1 MKALTKMIRKYVGAT
16 YVASVLMGVGSTVA
30 MAQEVINIGFSGPLS
45 GGAALY
51 GKNVLFGLESGVKD
65 VNKEGIKIDGKTYTL
80 NLVGLDDK
88 YAPSETAVNGRR
100 LVQENKANFIFVPHS
115 GGTFALQTFNT
126 RSNFLILSFS
136 SLNAVL
142 EKKNPLTVRIPE
154 AYERYFP
161 TYIKF
166 QMEKY
171 GKKLGIATTNSDY
184 GRTFS
189 KDFEAAWKNA
199 GGEVVANNL
208 MAYNTSADFY
218 SGMGRVLA
226 EKPDVLLIGG
236 PSEPTALVA
245 KQARELG
252 FKGGFILT
260 DQAKFNEMERVLG
273 DYSILNGSV
282 GVVPLIP
289 EVRPESIPFMEEFA
303 KNHPSV
309 QGKAFSS
316 DITLNYAMVRILA
329 IAMELANS
337 KDDLKAIMDKL
348 DEAVKKLPPQYNP
361 IQITGFKNGSLIYNS
376 SVVLV
381 EDGKLVRHALIEEKK

>member
-1 MKALTKMIRKYVGAT
+1 MKRLKNIINKYVGAGL
-16 YVASVLMGVGSTVA
+16 VAGLMGLSASSV

-45 GGAALY
+45 GAASLY
-51 GKNVLFGLESGVKD
+51 GKNVLYGMETGVED
-65 VNKEGIKIDGKTYTL
+65 VNKKGITIDGKTYHFK
-80 NLVGLDDK
+80 VVALDDK
-88 YAPSETAVNGRR
+88 YAPSETAVNARR
-100 LVQENKANFIFVPHS
+100 LVQENKSQFIFVPHS
-115 GGTFALQTFNT
+115 GGTFALQTFNV

-136 SLNAVL
+136 SLKAVL

-161 TYIKF
+161 TFIKF

-189 KDFEAAWKNA
+189 KDFEAAWKAA

-218 SGMGRVLA
+218 SGLGRILDS
-226 EKPDVLLIGG
+226 KPDVLLIGG

-260 DQAKFNEMERVLG
+260 DQAKLNEMERVLG
-273 DYSILNGSV
+273 DYSLLEGAL
-282 GVVPLIP
+282 GVLPVIP
-289 EVRPESIPFMEEFA
+289 EIRPESIPFMDEFV
-303 KNHPSV
+303 KNHPSM
-309 QGKAFSS
+309 QGRAFSS
-316 DITLNYAMVRILA
+316 DITLNYAMIRILA
-329 IAMELANS
+329 NAMELANS
-337 KDDLKAIMDKL
+337 KDDLKAIMGKL
-348 DEAVKKLPPQYNP
+348 DEAVKKLEPHYNP
-361 IQITGFKNGSLIYNS
+361 IQISGYQNGSLVYNS
-376 SVVLV
+376 SVAMV
-381 EDGKLVRHALIEEKK
+381 ENGKLVRHSLVRGE